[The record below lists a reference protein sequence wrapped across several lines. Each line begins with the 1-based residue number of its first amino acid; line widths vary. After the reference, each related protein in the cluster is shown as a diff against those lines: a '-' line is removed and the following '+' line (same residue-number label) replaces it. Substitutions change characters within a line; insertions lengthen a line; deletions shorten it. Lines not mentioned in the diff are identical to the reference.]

1 MLDII
6 IQWSILQLFIVYW
19 AEVIMPIE
27 GAHIPFLAE
36 KIDSKT
42 RFYHVETV
50 NLYFENS
57 CKFV

>member
-1 MLDII
+1 
-6 IQWSILQLFIVYW
+6 
-19 AEVIMPIE
+19 MPIE

-50 NLYFENS
+50 NLYFGNS